1 LKRAGFIRSS
11 KQTQA
16 TTDRHTFAEA
26 HAATSC
32 AFDDERSRMRE
43 NMPRT
48 FRALRAFLIAR
59 CYQKRWKKHWKL
71 GAAPMDDPNNIKK
84 KL

>member
-1 LKRAGFIRSS
+1 
-11 KQTQA
+11 
-16 TTDRHTFAEA
+16 
-26 HAATSC
+26 
-32 AFDDERSRMRE
+32 MRE